1 MTVTVHDGRAAG
13 LEARFNPT
21 RAWSMTFILD
31 DSCGLVG
38 DAADWDMVVHQK
50 ENDPVTTTVI
60 EPTVSVDTF
69 ANSVTF
75 SGTSA
80 QWTTADL
87 PKPGAVEWNGWFRI
101 HRDDDIELEIIGPF
115 LLSRTSTNDA
125 SATATT
131 ISIENST
138 ITLTAVAAIDAS
150 TVTGPRRPLP
160 LDGVMVP
167 GGHSIVLGTG
177 STLSS
182 TTSLN
187 GDSRQA
193 VGGWVRRLAGQHPD
207 RYFVIR
213 NAGIGG
219 DPTGALC
226 ELTEAA
232 AVGATEVTVRVLY
245 GLAESTVSGGV
256 YIGGYPDGEAKFPT
270 DVDDNG
276 DGTWTLSGFT
286 ALAEQ
291 HDAGAEVG
299 WGIHGRLQATV
310 LDYNPGT
317 VPLLLFTNDANKVSD
332 GTFTAAELV
341 GSGIQLA
348 ERCRAAGAEPLFLEE
363 LPRSTYQQ
371 AVYQI
376 VEALRYRCRTDGYH
390 LVPLYDYFSGGDGD
404 WADATW
410 TDDGIHPSDLG
421 HELIARQVH
430 RFLTSVPL
438 RIATTQLGTYDGAA
452 SDQNLIAHSC
462 MLTGSSAG
470 GGVVATGATW
480 SPFIFSGTCVPSL
493 EAPADGDNIVGQWQK
508 LTASSLS
515 GNAAIDFPVTA
526 QTVGDTV
533 YLAARVKT
541 EDLSGGARP
550 IVQFLTGSFTID
562 LAYQLTDDMDLTI
575 EATTSELSAV
585 STSKLR
591 MQFVNG
597 SGSLWVANPIM
608 QNLTDLGRE
617 P

>member
-1 MTVTVHDGRAAG
+1 MGEQSPPMAACGAVGSCTVT
-13 LEARFNPT
+13 
-21 RAWSMTFILD
+21 
-31 DSCGLVG
+31 
-38 DAADWDMVVHQK
+38 
-50 ENDPVTTTVI
+50 I
-60 EPTVSVDTF
+60 EPTDLNGTALAVFDGDGVQVRRQSARTDSTGTLTLD
-69 ANSVTF
+69 VTPTDEIV
-75 SGTSA
+75 GTGRYY
-80 QWTTADL
+80 T
-87 PKPGAVEWNGWFRI
+87 V
-101 HRDDDIELEIIGPF
+101 
-115 LLSRTSTNDA
+115 
-125 SATATT
+125 
-131 ISIENST
+131 T
-138 ITLTAVAAIDAS
+138 ITDSDGGEWTFLIEKSDTSQTLYQALREDPEDLGLAVGLDNLVDGDTAVRTTDTRLTDA
-150 TVTGPRRPLP
+150 RDPLP

-167 GGHSIVLGTG
+167 CGHSIVLGTG

-232 AVGATEVTVRVLY
+232 GIGDTEVTVSVTY
-245 GLAESTVSGGV
+245 GLAESTVAGGIYV
-256 YIGGYPDGEAKFPT
+256 GGYPDGEAKFPT
-270 DVDDNG
+270 DVTDNG

-286 ALAEQ
+286 ALASA
-291 HDAGAEVG
+291 HAVGDEVG
-299 WGIHGRLQATV
+299 WGVHGRLQATV

-317 VPLLLFTNDANKVSD
+317 VLLLLFTNDANKVSD

-341 GSGIQLA
+341 GSGIQVA
-348 ERCRAAGAEPLFLEE
+348 ERCRTAGSEPLFLEE

-404 WADATW
+404 WADPTW

-430 RFLTSVPL
+430 RYLTSVPL
-438 RIATTQLGTYDGAA
+438 RIATTPLGTYDGAA
-452 SDQNLIAHSC
+452 SPQNLIANSC
-462 MLTGSSAG
+462 FLTGASAG

-493 EAPADGDNIVGQWQK
+493 EAPATEPDDNIVGQWQK
-508 LTASSLS
+508 LTASSLN
-515 GNAAIDFPVTA
+515 GNASIDFPVAT
-526 QTVGDTV
+526 QTVGDLV
-533 YLAARVKT
+533 YIAARIKT
-541 EDLSGGARP
+541 EDLSGGAKCT
-550 IVQFLTGSFTID
+550 VQFLTGSFTID
-562 LAYQLTDDMDLTI
+562 LAYELVDDMDLTI
-575 EATTSELSAV
+575 VATTSTLSAN
-585 STSKLR
+585 SLSKLR
-591 MQFVNG
+591 MQFNGG

-608 QNLTDLGRE
+608 QNLTDLDRE